1 MGLCQWR
8 LERQEAVSRCKA
20 RRDMAAE
27 HVVYLRALR
36 AMGVALLQFASVDAD
51 HPRQIPRSRAAAGT
65 RRPHLCLHATV
76 GSAAVLCRLVFP
88 RRRMLQKRREKSA
101 GRVAPFRRPPRALEG
116 MEKREGGGCFKN
128 QELGLGQMDK
138 STQRNSKVTQRWNPR
153 LFLLQVS

>member
-51 HPRQIPRSRAAAGT
+51 HPRQIPRSR
-65 RRPHLCLHATV
+65 
-76 GSAAVLCRLVFP
+76 
-88 RRRMLQKRREKSA
+88 
-101 GRVAPFRRPPRALEG
+101 
-116 MEKREGGGCFKN
+116 GGGCFKN